1 MHVVPEQTWGRL
13 MAYIVGAAQ
22 RIRGVDYAKGDSVP
36 LEVINSMKIG
46 VVNNLVSRGRLR
58 FVDEL
63 ETPSVPAEPPI
74 KPVEWTYKGSG
85 WWEAPNGIKTRGP
98 ADRPPVLTGA

>member
-1 MHVVPEQTWGRL
+1 
-13 MAYIVGAAQ
+13 MAYLSGKAQ
-22 RIRGVDYAKGDSVP
+22 RIRGVDYAKGEPVP

-58 FVDEL
+58 FVEEL
-63 ETPSVPAEPPI
+63 EVPSVPAEQ
-74 KPVEWTYKGSG
+74 PVEPVQWTYKGSG